1 MLWTNRSNKF
11 NLSLGLGLSIVQEIM
26 EDLQGTIKVKETVDD
41 KKNPGRGR
49 TVFMLEIPLS
59 SLTKDG

>member
-26 EDLQGTIKVKETVDD
+26 EDLNGNIKVKETVDD
-41 KKNPGRGR
+41 KKKPGSGR
-49 TVFMLEIPLS
+49 TTFILEIPLT